1 MYVAVGVVDV
11 VVGFDVAV
19 GIDVVVG
26 GIVVGGGIV
35 ILLLLWKYKTQLS
48 SLRAILKHFA
58 VNRQTTRRNHTPALT
73 N

>member
-26 GIVVGGGIV
+26 GIVVDAV
-35 ILLLLWKYKTQLS
+35 IYFGFGSVDVFVFGSQLLLGMKPFLHQK
-48 SLRAILKHFA
+48 
-58 VNRQTTRRNHTPALT
+58 
-73 N
+73 